1 MIIFFSKYLAKVE
14 KKVKEIFFGIW
25 LSSLSCSYTFLV
37 LYNQIIQMLVP
48 CTIRQTGRNKKQI
61 TLDKVLNGSL
71 VYSWSFM

>member
-1 MIIFFSKYLAKVE
+1 MIIFFQSTLLKLKE
-14 KKVKEIFFGIW
+14 KVKEIFFGIW
-25 LSSLSCSYTFLV
+25 LSSLSCSYTFFV
-37 LYNQIIQMLVP
+37 LYNQIKQMLVP